1 MSPKSVSNIQY
12 EISASRTR
20 IAEGFSLQAVQAVHA
35 TYTTLLEYLT
45 DDAIA

>member
-1 MSPKSVSNIQY
+1 MAPKSVSNIQD
-12 EISASRTR
+12 EISASRPLIT
-20 IAEGFSLQAVQAVHA
+20 EGFSLQAVKAVHT